1 MNKVFSFSFTLLLIG
16 CFPNFTSANNPY
28 KTDSLCWYPETFEN
42 TDSVFPPQG
51 WQIVDSDGDIYNW
64 FLYISTDENFNYAH
78 SGSGFAASA
87 SWIDQQILFPDNHL
101 ITPPVLITTQNNL
114 LSFWVAAQDPDFPAE
129 HFSIRILSADSNIQF
144 KDTVIWNETLGS
156 SNWSERKIKL
166 TRFEGKSI
174 RIDFRH
180 HDCSDMFQLKLD
192 DVNLLPFVNHAPEFI
207 TSPDYAMYDQN
218 GYRYNI
224 KAVDE
229 DYDFVQIK
237 PVSIPYGF
245 NLSQT
250 QNGTAVITG
259 FCQYAFSQYF
269 EIEASDGELNDF
281 QTWFICEVDDF
292 PEYLETNEKECIFLS
307 PNPATN
313 FIQLDGIPVCD
324 LKITGL
330 CGNKY
335 LDLKNIKENEKIDVS
350 GLSDGLY
357 LVAINSAN
365 HITTLKLN
373 IVH

>member
-64 FLYISTDENFNYAH
+64 FIYISTDENFNYAH

-144 KDTVIWNETLGS
+144 KDTVIWNETLGNS
-156 SNWSERKIKL
+156 DWSERKIRL
-166 TRFEGKSI
+166 TRFEGKTI

-180 HDCSDMFQLKLD
+180 HGCSDMFQLKLD

-207 TSPDYAMYDQN
+207 TLPSYSIGSN
-218 GYRYNI
+218 GYYYLL

-229 DYDFVQIK
+229 DNDVINYRAIQMESSFSLNPAPD
-237 PVSIPYGF
+237 GC
-245 NLSQT
+245 
-250 QNGTAVITG
+250 AVITG
-259 FCQYAFSQYF
+259 FCPGNGTPYF
-269 EIEASDGELNDF
+269 EIEASDGELSDIQFWGLYNCYDK
-281 QTWFICEVDDF
+281 IESINIKNVS
-292 PEYLETNEKECIFLS
+292 IV

-313 FIQLDGIPVCD
+313 FIHLDGIPVCD